1 MASTASLLIW
11 ENIGTGR
18 ENATSSERLQQISG
32 LCERDLRKTIEQLR
46 RSGRVIISAVDGG
59 YYKPA
64 NTAELKRFIHKEKT
78 FTMFISVLTTL
89 KSAKQLLKEWD
100 GETVD

>member
-1 MASTASLLIW
+1 MASTTSLLIW

-18 ENATSSERLQQISG
+18 ENTTSSERLQQLSG
-32 LCERDLRKTIEQLR
+32 LSERDLRKTIEQLR

-64 NTAELKRFIHKEKT
+64 NTAELKRFIHKENSRAL
-78 FTMFISVLTTL
+78 SVLKTL
-89 KSAKQLLKEWD
+89 KSARKLLHEW
-100 GETVD
+100 GESVD

>member
-64 NTAELKRFIHKEKT
+64 NTAELKRFIHKENSRAL
-78 FTMFISVLTTL
+78 SVLTTL